1 MQSSTLNGIIEW
13 DALAR
18 LPPDDIQAGY
28 HPTFLRAFAADLPS
42 FFATLSLCSLGG
54 GGGGGGGDGK
64 TAACREVTAGMAGM
78 AAGRAETDGTESTS
92 CQR

>member
-18 LPPDDIQAGY
+18 LPPTISKPVTIQL
-28 HPTFLRAFAADLPS
+28 FLGVCRWFAL

-54 GGGGGGGDGK
+54 GGGGGGGDVGH
-64 TAACREVTAGMAGM
+64 AACREVTAGMAGWRR
-78 AAGRAETDGTESTS
+78 RAETAGTESTS